1 MREMSEIFASARLQS
16 TIDRNYATKRKKI
29 RDAYSLIREYNSLE
43 NGEITDKIKEKAQEY
58 FCSCNGMDS
67 SEINPSEVPDE
78 RVLTCVNGIRE
89 KAGDYVLQFY
99 RSYKRK
105 ADKEGYRAE
114 ALSNAYQDM
123 QLSHRLYCLVNGLEE
138 NTKVTI
144 EEIEELVSKIN
155 EDKLK

>member
-29 RDAYSLIREYNSLE
+29 RDAYSLIREYNALE
-43 NGEITDKIKEKAQEY
+43 NGEITDKIKERAQAY

-67 SEINPSEVPDE
+67 SDIHPSEIPDE

-89 KAGDYVLQFY
+89 KASDYVIEFY

-105 ADKEGYRAE
+105 ADKEGYRE
-114 ALSNAYQDM
+114 EVLCNAYQDM

-138 NTKVTI
+138 NPKVTV
-144 EEIEELVSKIN
+144 EEIEKLVAKIN
-155 EDKLK
+155 ENKIK